1 MTENCP
7 QVTVFN
13 FFVIKWS
20 LSIHFFIELDL
31 AKGMAHTKITFFK
44 DSPKLHLGAACG
56 FGMICF
62 ILKICLIQNIFHK
75 TYISAYIFYGFLE
88 ICYVLFDVG
97 LLFDKLSLTMFK
109 NKLGK

>member
-31 AKGMAHTKITFFK
+31 AKGMAHTKIPFLPCGVYSGWGIVVTLLVRMSVRPYVRPKFF
-44 DSPKLHLGAACG
+44 LR
-56 FGMICF
+56 
-62 ILKICLIQNIFHK
+62 
-75 TYISAYIFYGFLE
+75 FL
-88 ICYVLFDVG
+88 FFWDPHVG
-97 LLFDKLSLTMFK
+97 SS
-109 NKLGK
+109 